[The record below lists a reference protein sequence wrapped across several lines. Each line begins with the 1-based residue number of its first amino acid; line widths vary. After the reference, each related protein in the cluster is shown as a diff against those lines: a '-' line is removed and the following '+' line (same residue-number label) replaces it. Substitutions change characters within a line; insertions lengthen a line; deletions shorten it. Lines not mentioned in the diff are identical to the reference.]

1 MGERLR
7 NRQEALGKAVS
18 VGHVGVMRT
27 AGAFHLRETTGTSG
41 LEAALRSAVEALA
54 RHEVPHLVVG
64 GLAVQ
69 EHGYFRVTT
78 DCDLVV
84 PDVLDTVE
92 VLVADLSGSFVKHG
106 DCDDTVKYKRN
117 GVLINLLPAGHVL
130 KAGCRVPF
138 PVPIEVWDEP
148 RFVSLEKLIALK
160 LDSWSNSPNRRHKDK
175 TDVIELIQ
183 ALRLPRDLAVDES
196 VRTLYVE
203 TWDALAAEP
212 G

>member
-1 MGERLR
+1 MSYVQLSPLDLALASLLVRIPCAPEQPTLNLAQTGRPGVVLIDVPMDVFAQQIPQG
-7 NRQEALGKAVS
+7 QEGNTK
-18 VGHVGVMRT
+18 HR
-27 AGAFHLRETTGTSG
+27 RPNY
-41 LEAALRSAVEALA
+41 EAAAGS
-54 RHEVPHLVVG
+54 P
-64 GLAVQ
+64 
-69 EHGYFRVTT
+69 
-78 DCDLVV
+78 
-84 PDVLDTVE
+84 E
-92 VLVADLSGSFVKHG
+92 VLVADLSGSFVKHW

-117 GVLINLLPAGHVL
+117 GVLINLLQAGHVL

-160 LDSWSNSPNRRHKDK
+160 LDSWSNSHNRRHKDK